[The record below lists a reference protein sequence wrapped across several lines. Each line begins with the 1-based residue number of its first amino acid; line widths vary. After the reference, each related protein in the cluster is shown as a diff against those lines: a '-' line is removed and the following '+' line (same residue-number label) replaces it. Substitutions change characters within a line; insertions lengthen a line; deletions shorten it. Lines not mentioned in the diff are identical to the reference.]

1 LVLFIVSAK
10 IVIKLCYRISSFS
23 DRKKTKKVGV
33 NGVFYKL
40 QQAFSEFL
48 AGFLLVPPEMAEK
61 AAICGF
67 LKGGWPSRWFFN

>member
-1 LVLFIVSAK
+1 V
-10 IVIKLCYRISSFS
+10 CRISSFS

-67 LKGGWPSRWFFN
+67 LKGG